1 MNNLQKIQNLA
12 ASVRDSLATLKPSS
26 GLDDLDA
33 IAKERSLLREKLDLL
48 TDAESTERKKL
59 EAEEAAAKAKQRQTL
74 LLDIAKQT
82 EAAATNYQELT
93 DRATSMVSELVAVL
107 AEREQV
113 FSRQA
118 VGLNAPEIR
127 ELLSQEEQSEL
138 LSKLDSSTVGV
149 YPGNFGNN
157 WREAVALT
165 CADKANLRRDLYEL
179 VKTPAQY
186 QDSPLAGARPLLA
199 ETARS
204 LAASEPAQHT
214 KAATVAA
221 TPAQPSGDRY
231 QADLRAPGK
240 VIDLNAE

>member
-26 GLDDLDA
+26 GLDDLDT
-33 IAKERSLLREKLDLL
+33 IAQERALLREKLDLL
-48 TDAESTERKKL
+48 TDAETTEREHL
-59 EAEEAAAKAKQRQTL
+59 EAEEAAAKAKQRQAL
-74 LLDIAKQT
+74 LLDIAKQA
-82 EAAATNYQELT
+82 EAAAANYQELT
-93 DRATSMVSELVAVL
+93 DRAASLVSELVAVL

-127 ELLSQEEQSEL
+127 ELLSQGEQSEL
-138 LSKLDSSTVGV
+138 LSKLDSSTVGI

-165 CADKANLRRDLYEL
+165 CADNANLRRDLYEL
-179 VKTPAQY
+179 VKAPAQY
-186 QDSPLAGARPLLA
+186 QDNPLAGARPLLA
-199 ETARS
+199 ETARD
-204 LAASEPAQHT
+204 LAASEPAHHT
-214 KAATVAA
+214 NTPNVAA
-221 TPAQPSGDRY
+221 TPAKPSGDRY
-231 QADLRAPGK
+231 QADLRAPGQ